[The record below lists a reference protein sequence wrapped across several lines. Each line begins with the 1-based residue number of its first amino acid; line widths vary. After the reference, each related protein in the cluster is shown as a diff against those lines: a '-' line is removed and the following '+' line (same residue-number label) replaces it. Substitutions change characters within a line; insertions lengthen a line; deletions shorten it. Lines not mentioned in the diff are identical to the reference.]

1 MNYPVPQ
8 TTPPKHAEET
18 FPARWLFWPLL
29 AVTLVYAVFL
39 VWATHHP
46 RPGDLLGPS
55 PPPDKLLHF
64 IAYGL
69 LGFLV
74 AATVATTGRWSR
86 RGIVL
91 LAVGLALAGIVDEA
105 TQPLFGRGAEVLDW
119 GYDVIGIC
127 TGIAVVAIGR
137 WRLQRAS
144 RPFQ

>member
-1 MNYPVPQ
+1 MHV
-8 TTPPKHAEET
+8 AGSRLS
-18 FPARWLFWPLL
+18 RWLFWPLL
-29 AVTLVYAVFL
+29 AVTLGYAVFL
-39 VWATHHP
+39 VWATHYP

-91 LAVGLALAGIVDEA
+91 LAVGLAIAAGADEA
-105 TQPLFGRGAEVLDW
+105 TQPLFDRAADVLDW
-119 GYDVIGIC
+119 VYDIIGLFVGLTIV
-127 TGIAVVAIGR
+127 AVAC
-137 WRLQRAS
+137 RLLGWPPS
-144 RPFQ
+144 PRP